1 MKPTFL
7 FPFTCIIFASSAVC
21 SAGLVVLDLP
31 VSVAGAQNSGALRKT
46 ITFKNESTDPVKL
59 LGVTPSCG
67 CMVSDFQKKAYSPGE
82 TGELTIIVDS
92 SKVSG
97 KEVKKVLLSTDDADR
112 PLVEVAVNLD
122 IAPLIEASPRRLYW
136 TKSESLSPK
145 KADLQV
151 RNGDFKIVSVS
162 STVSSV
168 FPQLDVSNSDNHKY
182 SLTVDPSGVKGPTKA
197 ILRIETDSE
206 TFKYDYISVIVDRE
220 VSK

>member
-1 MKPTFL
+1 
-7 FPFTCIIFASSAVC
+7 
-21 SAGLVVLDLP
+21 
-31 VSVAGAQNSGALRKT
+31 
-46 ITFKNESTDPVKL
+46 
-59 LGVTPSCG
+59 
-67 CMVSDFQKKAYSPGE
+67 MVSDFQKKAYSPGE

-145 KADLQV
+145 NVDLQV

-162 STVSSV
+162 STMSSV
-168 FPQLDVSNSDNHKY
+168 FPKLDVSNSDNHKY
-182 SLTVDPSGVKGPTKA
+182 SLVVDPSGVKGPTKA

-206 TFKYDYISVIVDRE
+206 KFKYDYISVIVDRE